1 MKLAKFFH
9 SLGLVAI
16 WVFLISL
23 IPLIVLAVVF
33 GSHPSGLQWLAIF
46 AVLFVTGISFITM
59 FGSFIAE
66 PLVLLAGRAG
76 RANLR
81 RNGQA
86 ATATVLDFKGVNEE
100 NYSGW
105 KNILG
110 VRARLKVH
118 LPGGGSFEAVTED
131 SFDVGL
137 QLRQGQAFPVKYDP
151 RTKEVVLDLPK
162 KVTKDARDF

>member
-1 MKLAKFFH
+1 MKLAKIFH
-9 SLGLVAI
+9 RLGLIAL
-16 WVFLISL
+16 WVFLVSL
-23 IPLIVLAVVF
+23 IPLIILATVF

-46 AVLFVTGISFITM
+46 AVLFVTGISFITT

-86 ATATVLDFKGVNEE
+86 ATATVLDFKGVSEE

-110 VRARLKVH
+110 VRAKLKVY
-118 LPGGGSFEAVTED
+118 LPDGGSFEAVTED

-137 QLRQGQAFPVKYDP
+137 QLRQGEKFPVKYDP
-151 RTKEVVLDLPK
+151 RTKEVVLDMPK
-162 KVTKDARDF
+162 KVVKDAKDF